1 MIEVKMPELLNASL
15 GVANVLHP
23 TDGTLRLSMDS
34 PSECTL
40 TLEDK
45 AEAIPM
51 HGWVKIYNQ
60 LGFVGIFR
68 RISRERDITT
78 NNTYTLRHGI
88 DILQDSV
95 WDAEETYEGTT
106 AQFLTALLNKQTQL
120 VNGVKPWVL
129 GSCADTSNVK
139 KDINYDNLLD
149 LLEGVTEQGSGYYF
163 TYDQTSFPW
172 TVSLVTKPSAVA
184 SEFRLNRNI
193 ERCQI
198 SDNDSELCTRLI
210 LNVNQMVDDTAL
222 AEKTGKTVKQNE
234 SVIRTYNNTAAQA
247 NYGII
252 VKTADID
259 VTGDTFPNG
268 PFPEAD
274 AWAQKFLNQRADP
287 LLNIEIDGHVL
298 KGITGF
304 DWDDSKIG
312 TQVRVALPEYPVAIA
327 ERCVT
332 VNYTSLYGDPDRVTV
347 SLANALPTFSSS
359 MKSTQKTVASNARG
373 GRGSARQAES
383 FDQHFQITD
392 DAGNV
397 LRQAGM
403 HLDANGLLVYA
414 DDNEN
419 MVGSRFEVQAER
431 IGMVVGHNSQG
442 NFIKAAEIAV
452 SINNAGEGVALI
464 NANHVNISA
473 TNTAHTL
480 AGELEYDS
488 QGRLVIKNAGGMYV
502 RKTQAGVTS
511 LFGVWDKGN
520 LTGGVMV
527 QEINGTTET
536 TIRADKIN
544 IQGIVNA
551 LVSYDVSAESLFAHQ
566 VSSDGEC
573 TFDTIVVDSL
583 QVNGYTNV
591 LVDATVSGNTLTLE
605 YDDGSTVTFSKA
617 ASLSGAWA
625 SGVFT
630 VTAGIDGSTCLTSL
644 TQGAASWNDKTVTIP
659 IYATINSGAAVYDTG
674 KSVTATYSG
683 GGSQTWSFGSL
694 STSSSAMSGNKTYS
708 VNKNYNYA
716 KFGITVDGE
725 TKYVVLHLIS

>member
-40 TLEDK
+40 TLDDK

-68 RISRERDITT
+68 RISRERDIIT

-106 AQFLTALLNKQTQL
+106 AQFLTALLDKQTQL

-139 KDINYDNLLD
+139 KDINYENLLD
-149 LLEGVTEQGSGYYF
+149 LLEGVNEQGSGYYF

-172 TVSLVTKPSAVA
+172 TVSLVAKPSEVA

-193 ERCQI
+193 ERCRI

-210 LNVNQMVDDTAL
+210 LNVNQMVDDAAL
-222 AEKTGKTVKQNE
+222 AQKTGKTVKQNE

-414 DDNEN
+414 DDNEK
-419 MVGSRFEVQAER
+419 MVGAKFEVQADK
-431 IGMVVGHNSQG
+431 IGMVVGTNSQG
-442 NFIKAAEIAV
+442 NYIKAGEITLA
-452 SINNAGEGVALI
+452 INNAGESEAHI
-464 NANHVNISA
+464 DANKVYIGNEKS
-473 TNTAHTL
+473 
-480 AGELEYDS
+480 
-488 QGRLVIKNAGGMYV
+488 
-502 RKTQAGVTS
+502 VT
-511 LFGVWDKGN
+511 V
-520 LTGGVMV
+520 
-527 QEINGTTET
+527 ING
-536 TIRADKIN
+536 K
-544 IQGIVNA
+544 
-551 LVSYDVSAESLFAHQ
+551 
-566 VSSDGEC
+566 C
-573 TFDTIVVDSL
+573 
-583 QVNGYTNV
+583 
-591 LVDATVSGNTLTLE
+591 
-605 YDDGSTVTFSKA
+605 
-617 ASLSGAWA
+617 SLS
-625 SGVFT
+625 
-630 VTAGIDGSTCLTSL
+630 D
-644 TQGAASWNDKTVTIP
+644 
-659 IYATINSGAAVYDTG
+659 
-674 KSVTATYSG
+674 VTATYIGSKIADLTTVTVQSIAASGTISAGTLNGGTINIRHSAGAGYTYTNITNAAMSSLTLVDNGNDTYTLKSYKIDGTETVVGTFNRGG
-683 GGSQTWSFGSL
+683 GGSDRIAGWNDYE
-694 STSSSAMSGNKTYS
+694 STSWKVPTDSDSGGTFKVPSQKDANGNWSYVEWGRAFNSVVWSVYSSPTVQTSQPQGY
-708 VNKNYNYA
+708 KNAGTVGALSSNFYI
-716 KFGITVDGE
+716 KFRIKANGDTNGYYI
-725 TKYVVLHLIS
+725 YVRV

>member
-149 LLEGVTEQGSGYYF
+149 LLEGVTEQGSEYYF

-172 TVSLVTKPSAVA
+172 TVSLVAKPSDVA

-210 LNVNQMVDDTAL
+210 LNVNQMVDDTTL

-259 VTGDTFPNG
+259 VTGDTFPSG

-373 GRGSARQAES
+373 GRGAARQAES

-419 MVGSRFEVQAER
+419 NVGAKFEVQANK
-431 IGMVVGHNSQG
+431 IGMVVGYRDGVG
-442 NFIKAAEIAV
+442 NYIKAGEICLA
-452 SINNAGEGVALI
+452 INASNESTATI
-464 NANHVNISA
+464 NANKIYLLGQTIADTITANYINSKISTLATLNAQGISCNTLSAGVNIYGPNGLSIYSNGVW
-473 TNTAHTL
+473 TITLTDNGDDTYTL
-480 AGELEYDS
+480 AGTKLNGDAFTIGTFSRAAGSLTWSYGSMS
-488 QGRLVIKNAGGMYV
+488 QSSSDPGSAAKSYTIGAGYNWGRF
-502 RKTQAGVTS
+502 GVT
-511 LFGVWDKGN
+511 
-520 LTGGVMV
+520 
-527 QEINGTTET
+527 
-536 TIRADKIN
+536 
-544 IQGIVNA
+544 VN
-551 LVSYDVSAESLFAHQ
+551 
-566 VSSDGEC
+566 
-573 TFDTIVVDSL
+573 
-583 QVNGYTNV
+583 
-591 LVDATVSGNTLTLE
+591 
-605 YDDGSTVTFSKA
+605 
-617 ASLSGAWA
+617 
-625 SGVFT
+625 
-630 VTAGIDGSTCLTSL
+630 
-644 TQGAASWNDKTVTIP
+644 
-659 IYATINSGAAVYDTG
+659 
-674 KSVTATYSG
+674 
-683 GGSQTWSFGSL
+683 
-694 STSSSAMSGNKTYS
+694 
-708 VNKNYNYA
+708 
-716 KFGITVDGE
+716 GE
-725 TKYVVLHLIS
+725 TKYIKIHVLRS

>member
-139 KDINYDNLLD
+139 KDINYENLLD
-149 LLEGVTEQGSGYYF
+149 LLEGVNEQGSGYYF

-172 TVSLVTKPSAVA
+172 TVSLVAKPSAVA

-193 ERCQI
+193 ERCRI

-222 AEKTGKTVKQNE
+222 AQKTGKTVKQNE

-327 ERCVT
+327 ERCVA

-383 FDQHFQITD
+383 FEQHFQITD
-392 DAGNV
+392 DDGNIIK
-397 LRQAGM
+397 QAGM
-403 HLDANGLLVYA
+403 SLDANGLLVYA
-414 DDNEN
+414 EDLSNDRYI
-419 MVGSRFEVQAER
+419 GSKFKVQANAITAEVTRASQAEGELSGR
-431 IGMVVGHNSQG
+431 ISVQAGRIDLVVTGSG
-442 NFIKAAEIAV
+442 SSA
-452 SINNAGEGVALI
+452 SINIDAIGNAI
-464 NANHVNISA
+464 NGSSITISA
-473 TNTAHTL
+473 DRIDL
-480 AGELEYDS
+480 DGIVQDLQGKYVSVGELNVGAS
-488 QGRLVIKNAGGMYV
+488 GM
-502 RKTQAGVTS
+502 ACEGD
-511 LFGVWDKGN
+511 FDC
-520 LTGGVMV
+520 
-527 QEINGTTET
+527 
-536 TIRADKIN
+536 
-544 IQGIVNA
+544 
-551 LVSYDVSAESLFAHQ
+551 
-566 VSSDGEC
+566 DG
-573 TFDTIVVDSL
+573 DI
-583 QVNGYTNV
+583 G
-591 LVDATVSGNTLTLE
+591 
-605 YDDGSTVTFSKA
+605 A
-617 ASLSGAWA
+617 ASLSCPNGELYVGTDAAEWKTA
-625 SGVFT
+625 SIYHITSLSNNYYFAHVASSSGTT
-630 VTAGIDGSTCLTSL
+630 VT
-644 TQGAASWNDKTVTIP
+644 GATYGMIVRGATTT
-659 IYATINSGAAVYDTG
+659 TINYLG
-674 KSVTATYSG
+674 K
-683 GGSQTWSFGSL
+683 
-694 STSSSAMSGNKTYS
+694 
-708 VNKNYNYA
+708 
-716 KFGITVDGE
+716 
-725 TKYVVLHLIS
+725 

>member
-1 MIEVKMPELLNASL
+1 MIEVKMPELLNASM

-139 KDINYDNLLD
+139 KDINYENLLD
-149 LLEGVTEQGSGYYF
+149 LLEGVNEQGSGYYF

-172 TVSLVTKPSAVA
+172 TVSLVAKPSAVA

-193 ERCQI
+193 ERCRI

-210 LNVNQMVDDTAL
+210 LNVNQMVDDAAL
-222 AEKTGKTVKQNE
+222 AQKTGKTVKQNE
-234 SVIRTYNNTAAQA
+234 SVIRTYNNAAAQA

-359 MKSTQKTVASNARG
+359 MKSTQKAVASNARG
-373 GRGSARQAES
+373 GRGAARQAES

-419 MVGSRFEVQAER
+419 NVGTKFEVQANK
-431 IGMVVGHNSQG
+431 IGMVIGTRPDG
-442 NFIKAAEIAV
+442 TNFVKGGEISLA
-452 SINNAGEGVALI
+452 I
-464 NANHVNISA
+464 NADH
-473 TNTAHTL
+473 
-480 AGELEYDS
+480 
-488 QGRLVIKNAGGMYV
+488 
-502 RKTQAGVTS
+502 
-511 LFGVWDKGN
+511 
-520 LTGGVMV
+520 
-527 QEINGTTET
+527 GTTA
-536 TIRADKIN
+536 TIAADCIN
-544 IQGIVNA
+544 IQGLVNA
-551 LVSYDVSAESLFAHQ
+551 FVSYDISAESLFAHQ

-644 TQGAASWNDKTVTIP
+644 TQGAASWSGKTVTIP

-683 GGSQTWSFGSL
+683 GSQTWSFGSL
-694 STSSSAMSGNKTYS
+694 STSSSSMSGDKTYS

>member
-1 MIEVKMPELLNASL
+1 MIEVKMPELLNASM

-60 LGFVGIFR
+60 LGFVGIYR

-139 KDINYDNLLD
+139 KDINYENLLD
-149 LLEGVTEQGSGYYF
+149 LLEGVNEQGSGYYF

-172 TVSLVTKPSAVA
+172 TVSLVAKPSDVA

-193 ERCQI
+193 ERCRI

-210 LNVNQMVDDTAL
+210 LNVNQMVDDAAL
-222 AEKTGKTVKQNE
+222 AQKTGKTVKQNE
-234 SVIRTYNNTAAQA
+234 SVIRTYNNAAAQA

-359 MKSTQKTVASNARG
+359 MKSTQKAVASNARG
-373 GRGSARQAES
+373 GRGAARQAES

-419 MVGSRFEVQAER
+419 NVGTKFEVQANK
-431 IGMVVGHNSQG
+431 IGMVIGTRPDG
-442 NFIKAAEIAV
+442 TNFVKGGEISLA
-452 SINNAGEGVALI
+452 I
-464 NANHVNISA
+464 NADH
-473 TNTAHTL
+473 
-480 AGELEYDS
+480 
-488 QGRLVIKNAGGMYV
+488 
-502 RKTQAGVTS
+502 
-511 LFGVWDKGN
+511 
-520 LTGGVMV
+520 
-527 QEINGTTET
+527 GTTA
-536 TIRADKIN
+536 TIAADCIN
-544 IQGIVNA
+544 IQGLVNA
-551 LVSYDVSAESLFAHQ
+551 FVSYDISAESLFAHQ

-644 TQGAASWNDKTVTIP
+644 TQGAASWSGKTVTIP

-683 GGSQTWSFGSL
+683 GSQTWSFGSL
-694 STSSSAMSGNKTYS
+694 STSSSSMSGDKTYS

>member
-23 TDGTLRLSMDS
+23 TDGTLQLNMDS

-106 AQFLTALLNKQTQL
+106 AQFLTALLDKQTQL

-129 GSCADTSNVK
+129 GTCADTSNVK

-149 LLEGVTEQGSGYYF
+149 LFEGVTEQGSGYYF

-172 TVSLVTKPSAVA
+172 TVSLVAKPSEVA

-193 ERCQI
+193 ERCRI

-210 LNVNQMVDDTAL
+210 LNVNQMVDDAAL
-222 AEKTGKTVKQNE
+222 AQKTGKTVKQNE

-252 VKTADID
+252 VKIADID

-274 AWAQKFLNQRADP
+274 AWAQKFLDQRADP
-287 LLNIEIDGHVL
+287 LLNIDIDGHVL
-298 KGITGF
+298 KRITRF

-383 FDQHFQITD
+383 FEQHFQITD
-392 DAGNV
+392 DDGNIIK
-397 LRQAGM
+397 QAGM
-403 HLDANGLLVYA
+403 SLDANGLLVYA
-414 DDNEN
+414 DDLSNDRYI
-419 MVGSRFEVQAER
+419 GSKFKVQANAITAEVTRASQAEGELSGLISVQAGR
-431 IGMVVGHNSQG
+431 IDLVVTGSG
-442 NFIKAAEIAV
+442 SSA
-452 SINNAGEGVALI
+452 SINIDAIGDALNQSSI
-464 NANHVNISA
+464 TISA
-473 TNTAHTL
+473 DRIDL
-480 AGELEYDS
+480 DGIVEDLQGKYVSVGELNVGAS
-488 QGRLVIKNAGGMYV
+488 GM
-502 RKTQAGVTS
+502 ACEGD
-511 LFGVWDKGN
+511 FDC
-520 LTGGVMV
+520 
-527 QEINGTTET
+527 
-536 TIRADKIN
+536 
-544 IQGIVNA
+544 
-551 LVSYDVSAESLFAHQ
+551 
-566 VSSDGEC
+566 DG
-573 TFDTIVVDSL
+573 DI
-583 QVNGYTNV
+583 G
-591 LVDATVSGNTLTLE
+591 
-605 YDDGSTVTFSKA
+605 A
-617 ASLSGAWA
+617 ASLSCPNGELYVGTDAAEWKTA
-625 SGVFT
+625 S
-630 VTAGIDGSTCLTSL
+630 IYHITSL
-644 TQGAASWNDKTVTIP
+644 SNNYYFAHVASTSGTTITGATYGMIVRGATTT
-659 IYATINSGAAVYDTG
+659 TINYLG
-674 KSVTATYSG
+674 K
-683 GGSQTWSFGSL
+683 
-694 STSSSAMSGNKTYS
+694 
-708 VNKNYNYA
+708 
-716 KFGITVDGE
+716 
-725 TKYVVLHLIS
+725 

>member
-139 KDINYDNLLD
+139 KDINYENLLD

-172 TVSLVTKPSAVA
+172 TVSLVAKPSEVA

-193 ERCQI
+193 ERCRI

-222 AEKTGKTVKQNE
+222 AQKTGKTVKQNE
-234 SVIRTYNNTAAQA
+234 SVIRTYNNAAAQA

-359 MKSTQKTVASNARG
+359 MKFTQKAVASNARG
-373 GRGSARQAES
+373 GRGAARQAES

-419 MVGSRFEVQAER
+419 NVGTKFEVQANK
-431 IGMVVGHNSQG
+431 IGMVIGTRPDG
-442 NFIKAAEIAV
+442 TNFVKGGEISLA
-452 SINNAGEGVALI
+452 I
-464 NANHVNISA
+464 NADH
-473 TNTAHTL
+473 
-480 AGELEYDS
+480 
-488 QGRLVIKNAGGMYV
+488 
-502 RKTQAGVTS
+502 
-511 LFGVWDKGN
+511 
-520 LTGGVMV
+520 
-527 QEINGTTET
+527 GTTA
-536 TIRADKIN
+536 TINADCIN
-544 IQGIVNA
+544 IQGLVNE
-551 LVSYDVSAESLFAHQ
+551 LTGYDISAESLFAHQ

-644 TQGAASWNDKTVTIP
+644 TQGAASWSGKTVTIP

-683 GGSQTWSFGSL
+683 GSQTWSFGSL
-694 STSSSAMSGNKTYS
+694 STSSSAMSGDKTYS

-725 TKYVVLHLIS
+725 TKYVVLNLIS

>member
-15 GVANVLHP
+15 GVANVMHP

-172 TVSLVTKPSAVA
+172 TVSLVAKPSDVA

-383 FDQHFQITD
+383 FEQHFQITD
-392 DAGNV
+392 DDGNIIK
-397 LRQAGM
+397 QAGM
-403 HLDANGLLVYA
+403 SLDANGLLVYA
-414 DDNEN
+414 EDLSNDRYI
-419 MVGSRFEVQAER
+419 GSKFKVQANAITAEVTRASQAEGELSGKISVQAGR
-431 IGMVVGHNSQG
+431 IDLVVTGSG
-442 NFIKAAEIAV
+442 SSA
-452 SINNAGEGVALI
+452 SINIDAIGDALNNSSI
-464 NANHVNISA
+464 TISA
-473 TNTAHTL
+473 DRIDL
-480 AGELEYDS
+480 DGIVEDLQGKYVSVGELNVGAS
-488 QGRLVIKNAGGMYV
+488 GM
-502 RKTQAGVTS
+502 ACEGD
-511 LFGVWDKGN
+511 FDC
-520 LTGGVMV
+520 
-527 QEINGTTET
+527 
-536 TIRADKIN
+536 
-544 IQGIVNA
+544 
-551 LVSYDVSAESLFAHQ
+551 
-566 VSSDGEC
+566 DG
-573 TFDTIVVDSL
+573 DI
-583 QVNGYTNV
+583 G
-591 LVDATVSGNTLTLE
+591 
-605 YDDGSTVTFSKA
+605 A
-617 ASLSGAWA
+617 ASLSCPDGELYVGTDAAEWKSVGIYHITSLSNNYYFAHVA
-625 SGVFT
+625 SSSGTT
-630 VTAGIDGSTCLTSL
+630 VT
-644 TQGAASWNDKTVTIP
+644 GATYGMIVRGATTT
-659 IYATINSGAAVYDTG
+659 TINYLG
-674 KSVTATYSG
+674 K
-683 GGSQTWSFGSL
+683 
-694 STSSSAMSGNKTYS
+694 
-708 VNKNYNYA
+708 
-716 KFGITVDGE
+716 
-725 TKYVVLHLIS
+725 

>member
-23 TDGTLRLSMDS
+23 TDGTLRLSMDN

-106 AQFLTALLNKQTQL
+106 AQFLMALLDKQTQL

-149 LLEGVTEQGSGYYF
+149 LLEGVNEQGSGYYF

-172 TVSLVTKPSAVA
+172 TVSLVAKPSAVA

-193 ERCQI
+193 ERCRI

-210 LNVNQMVDDTAL
+210 LNVNQMVDDAAL
-222 AEKTGKTVKQNE
+222 AQKTGKTVKQNE
-234 SVIRTYNNTAAQA
+234 SVIRTYNNAAAQA

-268 PFPEAD
+268 PFQEAD

-373 GRGSARQAES
+373 GRGAARQAES

-414 DDNEN
+414 DDNEKN
-419 MVGSRFEVQAER
+419 VGAKFEVQANK
-431 IGMVVGHNSQG
+431 IGMVVGTYQG
-442 NFIKAAEIAV
+442 QNYIKAGEICLA
-452 SINNAGEGVALI
+452 INNSGESEAVI
-464 NANHVNISA
+464 NASKIYLLGQTIADTITASYINTKIASLATMTAQAITCNTLTAGVNIYGPNGLSLYA
-473 TNTAHTL
+473 NGVWTITLTDNQDDTYTL
-480 AGELEYDS
+480 AGTKL
-488 QGRLVIKNAGGMYV
+488 
-502 RKTQAGVTS
+502 
-511 LFGVWDKGN
+511 
-520 LTGGVMV
+520 
-527 QEINGTTET
+527 NGDAF
-536 TIRADKIN
+536 TI
-544 IQGIVNA
+544 G
-551 LVSYDVSAESLFAHQ
+551 
-566 VSSDGEC
+566 
-573 TFDTIVVDSL
+573 
-583 QVNGYTNV
+583 
-591 LVDATVSGNTLTLE
+591 
-605 YDDGSTVTFSKA
+605 TFSRA
-617 ASLSGAWA
+617 A
-625 SGVFT
+625 
-630 VTAGIDGSTCLTSL
+630 
-644 TQGAASWNDKTVTIP
+644 
-659 IYATINSGAAVYDTG
+659 
-674 KSVTATYSG
+674 
-683 GGSQTWSFGSL
+683 GSL
-694 STSSSAMSGNKTYS
+694 EWSYGSMSTSSSDPGSAAKSYTIG
-708 VNKNYNYA
+708 VGYNYGR
-716 KFGITVDGE
+716 FGVTVNGE
-725 TKYVVLHLIS
+725 TKYIKIHVLRS

>member
-1 MIEVKMPELLNASL
+1 MPELLTASL
-15 GVANVLHP
+15 GVANILHP
-23 TDGTLRLSMDS
+23 TDGSLMLKMDG
-34 PSECTL
+34 PSEATL

-45 AEAIPM
+45 AESIPM

-68 RISRERDITT
+68 RISREQDITT
-78 NNTYTLRHGI
+78 NNTYNLRHGI

-106 AQFLTALLNKQTQL
+106 TQFLTALLNKQTQL

-129 GSCADTSNVK
+129 GTCADTSNVK

-149 LLEGVTEQGSGYYF
+149 LFEGVTEQGGGYYF

-172 TVSLVTKPSAVA
+172 TVNLVAKPSAVE

-193 ERCQI
+193 ERCRI

-222 AEKTGKTVKQNE
+222 AQKTGKTVKQNE

-259 VTGDTFPNG
+259 VTQDTFPNG

-274 AWAQKFLNQRADP
+274 AWAQDFLNRRADP

-304 DWDDSKIG
+304 DWDDSKIA
-312 TQVRVALPEYPVAIA
+312 TQVRVALPEYATAIA
-327 ERCVT
+327 ERCIS
-332 VNYTSLYGDPDRVTV
+332 VNYTRLYGDPDRVTIG
-347 SLANALPTFSSS
+347 LANALPTFSSS
-359 MKSTQKTVASNARG
+359 MKSTQKTVAQNSRG

-383 FDQHFQITD
+383 FEQHFQITD
-392 DAGNV
+392 DSGNIIK
-397 LRQAGM
+397 QAGM
-403 HLDANGLLVYA
+403 SLDANGLIVYA
-414 DDNEN
+414 DDLSNDKLIGTKFLVHSNE
-419 MVGSRFEVQAER
+419 
-431 IGMVVGHNSQG
+431 IGMVIGTYPDG
-442 NFIKAAEIAV
+442 TNFIKGGEI
-452 SINNAGEGVALI
+452 
-464 NANHVNISA
+464 
-473 TNTAHTL
+473 TL
-480 AGELEYDS
+480 A
-488 QGRLVIKNAGGMYV
+488 
-502 RKTQAGVTS
+502 
-511 LFGVWDKGN
+511 
-520 LTGGVMV
+520 
-527 QEINGTTET
+527 INDDHGTTA
-536 TIRADKIN
+536 TIAADCIN
-544 IQGIVNA
+544 IQGLVNA
-551 LVSYDVSAESLFAHQ
+551 LVSYDISAESLFAHQ
-566 VSSDGEC
+566 VTSDGEC

-591 LVDATVSGNTLTLE
+591 LVDASVSGNTLTLE

-630 VTAGIDGSTCLTSL
+630 VTAGSDGSTCLTSL
-644 TQGAASWNDKTVTIP
+644 TQGAASWNGTTVTIP
-659 IYATINSGAAVYDTG
+659 IYATINSGQAVYDTG

-683 GGSQTWSFGSL
+683 GSLTWSYGSL
-694 STSSSAMSGNKTYS
+694 STSSSAMSGDKTYS
-708 VNKNYNYA
+708 MNKNYAYG
-716 KFGITVDGE
+716 KFGVTVNGE
-725 TKYVVLHLIS
+725 TKYIVIHLIS

>member
-1 MIEVKMPELLNASL
+1 MIEVTMPELLNASM

-60 LGFVGIFR
+60 LGFVGIYR

-139 KDINYDNLLD
+139 KDINYENLLD
-149 LLEGVTEQGSGYYF
+149 LLEGVNEQGSGYYF

-172 TVSLVTKPSAVA
+172 TVSLVAKPSDVA

-193 ERCQI
+193 ERCRI

-210 LNVNQMVDDTAL
+210 LNVNQMVDDAAL
-222 AEKTGKTVKQNE
+222 AQKTGKTVKQNE
-234 SVIRTYNNTAAQA
+234 SVIRTYNNAAAQA

-359 MKSTQKTVASNARG
+359 MKSTQKAVASNARG
-373 GRGSARQAES
+373 GRGAARQAES

-419 MVGSRFEVQAER
+419 NVGTKFEVQANK
-431 IGMVVGHNSQG
+431 IGMVIGTRPDG
-442 NFIKAAEIAV
+442 TNFVKGGEISLA
-452 SINNAGEGVALI
+452 I
-464 NANHVNISA
+464 NADH
-473 TNTAHTL
+473 
-480 AGELEYDS
+480 
-488 QGRLVIKNAGGMYV
+488 
-502 RKTQAGVTS
+502 
-511 LFGVWDKGN
+511 
-520 LTGGVMV
+520 
-527 QEINGTTET
+527 GTTA
-536 TIRADKIN
+536 TIAADCIN
-544 IQGIVNA
+544 IQGLVNA
-551 LVSYDVSAESLFAHQ
+551 FVSYDISAESLFAHQ

-644 TQGAASWNDKTVTIP
+644 TQGAASWSGKTVTIP

-683 GGSQTWSFGSL
+683 GSQTWSFGSL
-694 STSSSAMSGNKTYS
+694 STSSSSMSGDKTYS

>member
-149 LLEGVTEQGSGYYF
+149 LLEGVTEQGSEYYF

-172 TVSLVTKPSAVA
+172 TVSLVAKPSAVA

-222 AEKTGKTVKQNE
+222 AQKTGKTVKQNE

-247 NYGII
+247 NYGVI

-414 DDNEN
+414 DDNEKN
-419 MVGSRFEVQAER
+419 VGAKFEVQANK
-431 IGMVVGHNSQG
+431 IGMVVGTYQG
-442 NFIKAAEIAV
+442 QNYIKAGEICLA
-452 SINNAGEGVALI
+452 INNSGESTATI
-464 NANHVNISA
+464 NANKIYLLGETIANTITASYISTKIESLATLTARAITCNTLTAGVNIYGPNGLSLYA
-473 TNTAHTL
+473 NGVWTITLTDNQDDTYTL
-480 AGELEYDS
+480 AGTKL
-488 QGRLVIKNAGGMYV
+488 
-502 RKTQAGVTS
+502 
-511 LFGVWDKGN
+511 
-520 LTGGVMV
+520 
-527 QEINGTTET
+527 NGDAF
-536 TIRADKIN
+536 TI
-544 IQGIVNA
+544 G
-551 LVSYDVSAESLFAHQ
+551 
-566 VSSDGEC
+566 
-573 TFDTIVVDSL
+573 
-583 QVNGYTNV
+583 
-591 LVDATVSGNTLTLE
+591 
-605 YDDGSTVTFSKA
+605 TFSRA
-617 ASLSGAWA
+617 A
-625 SGVFT
+625 
-630 VTAGIDGSTCLTSL
+630 
-644 TQGAASWNDKTVTIP
+644 
-659 IYATINSGAAVYDTG
+659 
-674 KSVTATYSG
+674 
-683 GGSQTWSFGSL
+683 GSL
-694 STSSSAMSGNKTYS
+694 EWSYGSMSTSSSDPGSAAKSYTIAVG
-708 VNKNYNYA
+708 YNYGR
-716 KFGITVDGE
+716 FGVTVNGE
-725 TKYVVLHLIS
+725 TKYIKIHVLRS

>member
-60 LGFVGIFR
+60 LGFVGIYR

-106 AQFLTALLNKQTQL
+106 AQFLTALLNMQTQL

-139 KDINYDNLLD
+139 KDINYENLLD
-149 LLEGVTEQGSGYYF
+149 LLEGVNEQGSGYYF

-172 TVSLVTKPSAVA
+172 TVSLVAKPSDVA

-193 ERCQI
+193 ERCRI

-210 LNVNQMVDDTAL
+210 LNVNQMVDDAAL
-222 AEKTGKTVKQNE
+222 AQKTGKTVKQNE
-234 SVIRTYNNTAAQA
+234 SVIRTYNNAAAQA

-359 MKSTQKTVASNARG
+359 MKSTQKAVASNARG
-373 GRGSARQAES
+373 GRGAARQAES
-383 FDQHFQITD
+383 FDQHIQITD

-419 MVGSRFEVQAER
+419 NVGTKFEVQANK
-431 IGMVVGHNSQG
+431 IGMVIGTRPDG
-442 NFIKAAEIAV
+442 TNFVKGGEISLA
-452 SINNAGEGVALI
+452 I
-464 NANHVNISA
+464 NADH
-473 TNTAHTL
+473 
-480 AGELEYDS
+480 
-488 QGRLVIKNAGGMYV
+488 
-502 RKTQAGVTS
+502 
-511 LFGVWDKGN
+511 
-520 LTGGVMV
+520 
-527 QEINGTTET
+527 GTTA
-536 TIRADKIN
+536 TIAADCIN
-544 IQGIVNA
+544 IQGLVNA
-551 LVSYDVSAESLFAHQ
+551 FVSYDISAESLFAHQ

-644 TQGAASWNDKTVTIP
+644 TQGAASWSGKTVTIP

-683 GGSQTWSFGSL
+683 GSQTWSFGSL
-694 STSSSAMSGNKTYS
+694 STSSSSMSGDKTYS

>member
-1 MIEVKMPELLNASL
+1 MIEVKMPELLNASM

-78 NNTYTLRHGI
+78 NNVCTLRHGI

-139 KDINYDNLLD
+139 KDINYENLLD
-149 LLEGVTEQGSGYYF
+149 LLEGVNEQGSGYYF

-172 TVSLVTKPSAVA
+172 TVSLVAKPSAVA

-193 ERCQI
+193 ERCRI

-210 LNVNQMVDDTAL
+210 LNVNQMVDDAAL
-222 AEKTGKTVKQNE
+222 AQKTGKTVKQNE
-234 SVIRTYNNTAAQA
+234 SVIRTYNNAAAQA

-359 MKSTQKTVASNARG
+359 MKSTQKTVASNARS

-383 FDQHFQITD
+383 FEQHFQITD
-392 DAGNV
+392 DDGNIIK
-397 LRQAGM
+397 QAGLS
-403 HLDANGLLVYA
+403 LDANGLLVYA
-414 DDNEN
+414 EDLSNDRYI
-419 MVGSRFEVQAER
+419 GSKFKVQANAITAEVTRASQAEGELSGR
-431 IGMVVGHNSQG
+431 ISVQAGRIDLVVTGSG
-442 NFIKAAEIAV
+442 SSA
-452 SINNAGEGVALI
+452 SINIDAIGDAI
-464 NANHVNISA
+464 NGSSITISA
-473 TNTAHTL
+473 DRIDL
-480 AGELEYDS
+480 DGIVQDLQGKYVSVGELNVGAS
-488 QGRLVIKNAGGMYV
+488 GM
-502 RKTQAGVTS
+502 ACEGD
-511 LFGVWDKGN
+511 FDC
-520 LTGGVMV
+520 
-527 QEINGTTET
+527 
-536 TIRADKIN
+536 
-544 IQGIVNA
+544 
-551 LVSYDVSAESLFAHQ
+551 
-566 VSSDGEC
+566 DG
-573 TFDTIVVDSL
+573 DI
-583 QVNGYTNV
+583 G
-591 LVDATVSGNTLTLE
+591 
-605 YDDGSTVTFSKA
+605 A
-617 ASLSGAWA
+617 ASLSCPDGELYVGTDAAEWKSA
-625 SGVFT
+625 SIYHITSLSNNYYFAHVASSSGTT
-630 VTAGIDGSTCLTSL
+630 VT
-644 TQGAASWNDKTVTIP
+644 GATYGMIVRGATTT
-659 IYATINSGAAVYDTG
+659 TINYLG
-674 KSVTATYSG
+674 KV
-683 GGSQTWSFGSL
+683 
-694 STSSSAMSGNKTYS
+694 
-708 VNKNYNYA
+708 
-716 KFGITVDGE
+716 
-725 TKYVVLHLIS
+725 

>member
-172 TVSLVTKPSAVA
+172 TVSLVAKPSEVA

-193 ERCQI
+193 ERCRI

-210 LNVNQMVDDTAL
+210 LNVNQMVDDTEL
-222 AEKTGKTVKQNE
+222 AQKTGKTVKQNE

-247 NYGII
+247 NYGVI

-383 FDQHFQITD
+383 FEQHFQITD
-392 DAGNV
+392 DDGNIIK
-397 LRQAGM
+397 QAGM
-403 HLDANGLLVYA
+403 SLDANGLLVYA
-414 DDNEN
+414 DDLSNDRYI
-419 MVGSRFEVQAER
+419 GSKFKVQANAITAEVTRASQAEGELSGKISVQAGR
-431 IGMVVGHNSQG
+431 IDLVVTGSG
-442 NFIKAAEIAV
+442 SSA
-452 SINNAGEGVALI
+452 SINIDAIGDALNRSSI
-464 NANHVNISA
+464 TISA
-473 TNTAHTL
+473 DRIDL
-480 AGELEYDS
+480 DGIVEDLQGKYVSVGELNVGAS
-488 QGRLVIKNAGGMYV
+488 GM
-502 RKTQAGVTS
+502 ACEGD
-511 LFGVWDKGN
+511 FDC
-520 LTGGVMV
+520 
-527 QEINGTTET
+527 
-536 TIRADKIN
+536 
-544 IQGIVNA
+544 
-551 LVSYDVSAESLFAHQ
+551 
-566 VSSDGEC
+566 DG
-573 TFDTIVVDSL
+573 DI
-583 QVNGYTNV
+583 G
-591 LVDATVSGNTLTLE
+591 
-605 YDDGSTVTFSKA
+605 A
-617 ASLSGAWA
+617 ASLSCPNGELYVGTDAAEWKTA
-625 SGVFT
+625 SIYHITSLSNNYYFAHVASSSGTT
-630 VTAGIDGSTCLTSL
+630 VT
-644 TQGAASWNDKTVTIP
+644 GATYGMIVRGATTT
-659 IYATINSGAAVYDTG
+659 TINYLG
-674 KSVTATYSG
+674 K
-683 GGSQTWSFGSL
+683 
-694 STSSSAMSGNKTYS
+694 
-708 VNKNYNYA
+708 
-716 KFGITVDGE
+716 
-725 TKYVVLHLIS
+725 

>member
-40 TLEDK
+40 TLDDK

-68 RISRERDITT
+68 RISRDRDIPT

-172 TVSLVTKPSAVA
+172 TVSLVAKPSDVA

-312 TQVRVALPEYPVAIA
+312 TQARVALPEYPVAIA

-373 GRGSARQAES
+373 GRGAARQAES

-414 DDNEN
+414 DDNEKN
-419 MVGSRFEVQAER
+419 VGAKFEVQANK
-431 IGMVVGHNSQG
+431 IGMVVGTYQG
-442 NFIKAAEIAV
+442 QNYIKAGEICLAINDSKDSEAV
-452 SINNAGEGVALI
+452 I
-464 NANHVNISA
+464 NASKIYLLGQTIADTITANYIDAKIQTLATLHAKDITCNSLTCGVNIYGPNGLSLYTNGVWTITLKDNQDDTYTLSGTKLNGDAFTIGTFSRAAGSLTWSYGSISQSSRDPGSA
-473 TNTAHTL
+473 AKSYTI
-480 AGELEYDS
+480 GVGYDW
-488 QGRLVIKNAGGMYV
+488 GKF
-502 RKTQAGVTS
+502 GVT
-511 LFGVWDKGN
+511 
-520 LTGGVMV
+520 
-527 QEINGTTET
+527 
-536 TIRADKIN
+536 
-544 IQGIVNA
+544 VN
-551 LVSYDVSAESLFAHQ
+551 
-566 VSSDGEC
+566 
-573 TFDTIVVDSL
+573 
-583 QVNGYTNV
+583 
-591 LVDATVSGNTLTLE
+591 
-605 YDDGSTVTFSKA
+605 
-617 ASLSGAWA
+617 
-625 SGVFT
+625 
-630 VTAGIDGSTCLTSL
+630 
-644 TQGAASWNDKTVTIP
+644 
-659 IYATINSGAAVYDTG
+659 
-674 KSVTATYSG
+674 
-683 GGSQTWSFGSL
+683 
-694 STSSSAMSGNKTYS
+694 
-708 VNKNYNYA
+708 
-716 KFGITVDGE
+716 GE
-725 TKYVVLHLIS
+725 TKYIKIHVLRS

>member
-106 AQFLTALLNKQTQL
+106 AQFLTALLDKQTQL

-139 KDINYDNLLD
+139 KDINYENLLD
-149 LLEGVTEQGSGYYF
+149 LLEGVNEQGSGYYF

-172 TVSLVTKPSAVA
+172 TISLVAKPSAVA

-193 ERCQI
+193 ERCRI

-210 LNVNQMVDDTAL
+210 LNVNQMVDDAAL

-298 KGITGF
+298 KGYTGF

-332 VNYTSLYGDPDRVTV
+332 VNYTSLYRNPNKVTV

-359 MKSTQKTVASNARG
+359 MKSTQKAVASNARG

-383 FDQHFQITD
+383 FEQHFKITD
-392 DAGNV
+392 DDGNIIK
-397 LRQAGM
+397 QAGM
-403 HLDANGLLVYA
+403 SLDANGLLVYA
-414 DDNEN
+414 EDLSNDRYI
-419 MVGSRFEVQAER
+419 GSKFKVQANAITAEVTRASQAEGELSGR
-431 IGMVVGHNSQG
+431 ISVQAGRIDLVVTGSG
-442 NFIKAAEIAV
+442 SSA
-452 SINNAGEGVALI
+452 SINIDAIGDAL
-464 NANHVNISA
+464 NHSSITISA
-473 TNTAHTL
+473 DRIDL
-480 AGELEYDS
+480 DGIVEDLQGKYVSVGELNVGAS
-488 QGRLVIKNAGGMYV
+488 GM
-502 RKTQAGVTS
+502 ACEGD
-511 LFGVWDKGN
+511 FDC
-520 LTGGVMV
+520 
-527 QEINGTTET
+527 
-536 TIRADKIN
+536 
-544 IQGIVNA
+544 
-551 LVSYDVSAESLFAHQ
+551 
-566 VSSDGEC
+566 DG
-573 TFDTIVVDSL
+573 DI
-583 QVNGYTNV
+583 G
-591 LVDATVSGNTLTLE
+591 
-605 YDDGSTVTFSKA
+605 A
-617 ASLSGAWA
+617 ASLSCPDGELYVGTDAAEWKSVGIYHITSLSNNYYFAHVA
-625 SGVFT
+625 SSSGTT
-630 VTAGIDGSTCLTSL
+630 VT
-644 TQGAASWNDKTVTIP
+644 GATYGMIVRGATTT
-659 IYATINSGAAVYDTG
+659 TINYLG
-674 KSVTATYSG
+674 K
-683 GGSQTWSFGSL
+683 
-694 STSSSAMSGNKTYS
+694 
-708 VNKNYNYA
+708 
-716 KFGITVDGE
+716 
-725 TKYVVLHLIS
+725 

>member
-1 MIEVKMPELLNASL
+1 MIEVKMPELLNASM

-60 LGFVGIFR
+60 LGFVGIYR

-129 GSCADTSNVK
+129 SSCADTSNVK
-139 KDINYDNLLD
+139 KDINYENLLD
-149 LLEGVTEQGSGYYF
+149 LLEGVNEQGSGYYF

-172 TVSLVTKPSAVA
+172 TVSLVAKPSDVA

-193 ERCQI
+193 ERCRI

-210 LNVNQMVDDTAL
+210 LNVNQMVDDAAL
-222 AEKTGKTVKQNE
+222 AQKTGKTVKQNE
-234 SVIRTYNNTAAQA
+234 SVIRTYNNAAAQA

-359 MKSTQKTVASNARG
+359 MKSTQKAVASNARG
-373 GRGSARQAES
+373 GRGAARQAES

-419 MVGSRFEVQAER
+419 NVGTKFEVQANK
-431 IGMVVGHNSQG
+431 IGMVIGTRPDG
-442 NFIKAAEIAV
+442 TNFVKGGEISLA
-452 SINNAGEGVALI
+452 I
-464 NANHVNISA
+464 NADH
-473 TNTAHTL
+473 
-480 AGELEYDS
+480 
-488 QGRLVIKNAGGMYV
+488 
-502 RKTQAGVTS
+502 
-511 LFGVWDKGN
+511 
-520 LTGGVMV
+520 
-527 QEINGTTET
+527 GTTA
-536 TIRADKIN
+536 TIAADCIN
-544 IQGIVNA
+544 IQGLVNA
-551 LVSYDVSAESLFAHQ
+551 FVSYDISAESLFAHQ

-644 TQGAASWNDKTVTIP
+644 TQGAASWSGKTVTIP

-683 GGSQTWSFGSL
+683 GSQTWSFGSL
-694 STSSSAMSGNKTYS
+694 STSSSSMSGDKTYS

>member
-1 MIEVKMPELLNASL
+1 MIEVKMPELLNASM

-60 LGFVGIFR
+60 LGFVGIYR

-149 LLEGVTEQGSGYYF
+149 LLEGVNEQGSGYYF

-172 TVSLVTKPSAVA
+172 TVSLVAKPSDVA

-193 ERCQI
+193 ERCRI

-210 LNVNQMVDDTAL
+210 LNVNQMVDDAAL
-222 AEKTGKTVKQNE
+222 AQKTGKTVKQNE
-234 SVIRTYNNTAAQA
+234 SVIRTYNNAAAQA

-359 MKSTQKTVASNARG
+359 MKSTQKAVASNARG
-373 GRGSARQAES
+373 GRGAARQAES

-419 MVGSRFEVQAER
+419 NVGTKFEVQANK
-431 IGMVVGHNSQG
+431 IGMVIGTRPDG
-442 NFIKAAEIAV
+442 TNFVKGGEISLA
-452 SINNAGEGVALI
+452 I
-464 NANHVNISA
+464 NADH
-473 TNTAHTL
+473 
-480 AGELEYDS
+480 
-488 QGRLVIKNAGGMYV
+488 
-502 RKTQAGVTS
+502 
-511 LFGVWDKGN
+511 
-520 LTGGVMV
+520 
-527 QEINGTTET
+527 GTTA
-536 TIRADKIN
+536 TIAADCIN
-544 IQGIVNA
+544 IQGLVNA
-551 LVSYDVSAESLFAHQ
+551 FVSYDISAESLFAHQ

-644 TQGAASWNDKTVTIP
+644 TQGAASWSGKTVTIP

-683 GGSQTWSFGSL
+683 GSQTWSFGSL
-694 STSSSAMSGNKTYS
+694 STSSFSMSGDKTYS

>member
-60 LGFVGIFR
+60 LGFVGIYR

-139 KDINYDNLLD
+139 KDINYENLLD
-149 LLEGVTEQGSGYYF
+149 LLEGVNEQGSGYYF

-172 TVSLVTKPSAVA
+172 TVSLVAKPSAVA

-193 ERCQI
+193 ERCRI

-210 LNVNQMVDDTAL
+210 LNVNQMVDDAAL
-222 AEKTGKTVKQNE
+222 AQKTGKTVKQNE
-234 SVIRTYNNTAAQA
+234 SVIRTYNNAAAQA

-312 TQVRVALPEYPVAIA
+312 TQVRVALPEYPVSIA

-332 VNYTSLYGDPDRVTV
+332 INYTSLYGDPDSVTV

-359 MKSTQKTVASNARG
+359 MKSTQKAVASNARG
-373 GRGSARQAES
+373 GRGAARQAES

-419 MVGSRFEVQAER
+419 NVGTKFEVQANK
-431 IGMVVGHNSQG
+431 IGMVIGTRPDG
-442 NFIKAAEIAV
+442 TNFVKGGEISLA
-452 SINNAGEGVALI
+452 I
-464 NANHVNISA
+464 NADH
-473 TNTAHTL
+473 
-480 AGELEYDS
+480 
-488 QGRLVIKNAGGMYV
+488 
-502 RKTQAGVTS
+502 
-511 LFGVWDKGN
+511 
-520 LTGGVMV
+520 
-527 QEINGTTET
+527 GTTA
-536 TIRADKIN
+536 TIAADCIN
-544 IQGIVNA
+544 IQGLVNA
-551 LVSYDVSAESLFAHQ
+551 FVSYDISAESLFAHQ

-644 TQGAASWNDKTVTIP
+644 TQGAASWSGKTVTIP

-683 GGSQTWSFGSL
+683 GSQTWSFGSL
-694 STSSSAMSGNKTYS
+694 STSSSSMSGDKTYS